1 MNMSSDT
8 YEKAVLITGAS
19 GGLGVP
25 TVAAFA
31 ERGYLVYAGVHNLA
45 GHPDLDRA
53 GVRLVRLDV
62 TDPVS
67 VSAAA
72 ERIAEERGAAGLQ
85 VLVNNA
91 GVIVQGPLELVPDDE
106 LHRQFDV
113 NVYGPAR
120 VLRAVLPLLRAGR
133 GRVINISAVSARA
146 GLPFNGPIAAS
157 KSALEQLSDA
167 TRVELAP
174 WRIPVV
180 IVEPAALETEIFAK
194 AEATA
199 QDALEHTDPARV
211 ALYRDQ
217 LVAVAKA
224 TANQS
229 AGPAS
234 RVVRVVM
241 KAAEAR
247 RPRARYVAG
256 MGARVFTVVLRL
268 PARLRDRVLTR
279 ALGLAKVTPSR
290 VEAVQ

>member
-1 MNMSSDT
+1 MNMLDKT
-8 YEKAVLITGAS
+8 YEKAVLVTGAG

-31 ERGYLVYAGVHNLA
+31 ERGYLVYAGVRSLA
-45 GHPDLDRA
+45 GHPGLDRA
-53 GVRLVRLDV
+53 GVRLVQLDV
-62 TDPVS
+62 TDPAS
-67 VSAAA
+67 VAAA
-72 ERIAEERGAAGLQ
+72 AARIADERGAAGLQ

-120 VLRAVLPLLRAGR
+120 VLRAVLPLLRSGG

-157 KSALEQLSDA
+157 KSALELLSDA

-180 IVEPAALETEIFAK
+180 VIELAAVETDIFAK
-194 AEATA
+194 AEIAARDSLA
-199 QDALEHTDPARV
+199 QADPARV
-211 ALYRDQ
+211 ALYREQ
-217 LVAVAKA
+217 LAAVARA

-229 AGPAS
+229 PGSAD
-234 RVVRVVM
+234 RVVRVILR
-241 KAAEAR
+241 AAHTR
-247 RPRARYVAG
+247 RPRPRYVAG
-256 MGARVFTVVLRL
+256 LDARMFTLILRL
-268 PARLRDRVLTR
+268 PARTRDRMLSRV
-279 ALGLAKVTPSR
+279 LGLSKVAPR
-290 VEAVQ
+290 VGVLS